1 MAARAPASSPVLGGS
16 VVVVVEGVVVVVS
29 IYIILTVVVELKGGD
44 PLSVA
49 VTRYL
54 IYCKEIIFQIISH
67 WKNFLKKIDIC
78 FDITA
83 VPYDRPVLDRK

>member
-1 MAARAPASSPVLGGS
+1 MPRRKAPIRDPKTMAATAPASSPVLGGS

-29 IYIILTVVVELKGGD
+29 MYIILTVVVALRGGD

-54 IYCKEIIFQIISH
+54 IYC
-67 WKNFLKKIDIC
+67 
-78 FDITA
+78 
-83 VPYDRPVLDRK
+83 

>member
-1 MAARAPASSPVLGGS
+1 MAATAPASSPVLGGS

-54 IYCKEIIFQIISH
+54 IYC
-67 WKNFLKKIDIC
+67 
-78 FDITA
+78 
-83 VPYDRPVLDRK
+83 

>member
-1 MAARAPASSPVLGGS
+1 MPRRKAPIRDPKTMAARAPASSPVLGGS

-54 IYCKEIIFQIISH
+54 IYCKEIIFQILSH
-67 WKNFLKKIDIC
+67 
-78 FDITA
+78 
-83 VPYDRPVLDRK
+83 